1 MGPQLDTIFIYETH
15 SNVFVSLLNWFSRFI
30 GVFQNSADDLEN
42 ADDVYEAIGGLLQD
56 ITTDRSEEDIK

>member
-1 MGPQLDTIFIYETH
+1 MEIYLLITIEILFC
-15 SNVFVSLLNWFSRFI
+15 FSRFK